1 MVRWATV
8 TKHFSR
14 PAVLLLAV
22 FALSN
27 LAVMFMPIMTERAMA
42 ASSYTYFDAS
52 LSDSTACT
60 TAGGSWIRRE
70 GAGAGAGDCQMSS
83 TPADN
88 ITQFMWAAWFAECFR
103 KRAAD
108 KGFNST
114 EISEVDFDYRTDM
127 NHGYAGDGDSD
138 GKYECQSPTVQSALS
153 SLGFNQGFLAFLDY
167 MGCTKSDGGTG
178 RECGNLVVGTDGKN
192 IMNKMLAYRYGSSP
206 TMDNATKY
214 QFYLESFVKGCSA
227 TQVTSPTAE
236 QKNDADSTANSS
248 KYAWVT
254 IYNPTTNKMERVVF
268 AIGNDLDKGRSIE
281 PTMNELLRPTL
292 STTAGSVNITCRT
305 LANKTGQ
312 SDLANAYLLWASN
325 HKAQAGTEA
334 SNLTKGL
341 AGGAGSGEKTCGID
355 GIGWLLCPVVKILA
369 SISDSAKGQLDK
381 LLLIDTT
388 QLFKTTDTAGTA
400 YSYWKVMR
408 NYANVAF
415 VILFLFI
422 LYSQITSVGITNYGI
437 KKLLPKMII
446 VALLV
451 NVSFFIC
458 ALAVD
463 VSNFLGAAAFN
474 FISGAGGAS
483 VPVSKPNGFADLAG
497 KALLPVIG
505 VVIAYFALASII
517 GMLIFVTIASVTVL
531 FILGIR
537 QALVILLVVLS
548 PLAFVA
554 MLLPNTEGLFKKWW
568 GLFKSMLL
576 LYPII
581 GLLYGAGKL
590 ASDILNGSSGGASSD
605 PVVMLQIVAA
615 FLLFAPLIFVY
626 MILKSALAGLGA
638 VNGFINKAQ
647 SGAQGK
653 TNKLA
658 QERVDRSRYGQKKEY
673 KAKQANIRRAKIMG
687 GSYSGSNKNPM
698 NWGRNARSA
707 VNSARNSSRVSGGF
721 GDQLGS
727 TGASVAEKEWQEQI
741 SQASD
746 AQKSLT
752 VAEIAT
758 RAASGRGAGGK
769 RLSEAEHA
777 AAIKKTFESGGF
789 SQRKDVVQ
797 SSSGMSEKLRQ
808 TLVEGLYS
816 KGDQNIY
823 GVGIGDKIKSGAITG
838 EDALRAEVQD
848 NIAQGH
854 VQASHM
860 VHSESAT
867 EFMIDTA
874 RGEQTARD
882 ATTGATLID
891 PATGRPIKTAYAGSV
906 AANAGAV
913 GMLRDQAAAAT
924 TNASTAAAASGAEF
938 QNQFSRVP

>member
-1 MVRWATV
+1 
-8 TKHFSR
+8 
-14 PAVLLLAV
+14 
-22 FALSN
+22 
-27 LAVMFMPIMTERAMA
+27 MPIMTERAMA

-615 FLLFAPLIFVY
+615 FLLFAPLIFTY
-626 MILKSALAGLGA
+626 LILKTALAGLGSI
-638 VNGFINKAQ
+638 NGVINKAQ

-658 QERVDRSRYGQKKEY
+658 QERLDNSALMRGRALRKEGKKAF
-673 KAKQANIRRAKIMG
+673 KDKQFGEAVGGVATTRMARLRRRAAG
-687 GSYSGSNKNPM
+687 GALGGRAFTDSGRFAQTRMEQTAQSRALNEEDAEYERSVKAASLEQAEMDNQSVAQIAKTGQYKGRKATEHELAAANDRVMKSGSFKERQNALAYLASTKGDTGP
-698 NWGRNARSA
+698 GGHGKTTLRNRAVQGAYAR
-707 VNSARNSSRVSGGF
+707 
-721 GDQLGS
+721 
-727 TGASVAEKEWQEQI
+727 
-741 SQASD
+741 
-746 AQKSLT
+746 
-752 VAEIAT
+752 
-758 RAASGRGAGGK
+758 
-769 RLSEAEHA
+769 
-777 AAIKKTFESGGF
+777 
-789 SQRKDVVQ
+789 
-797 SSSGMSEKLRQ
+797 
-808 TLVEGLYS
+808 
-816 KGDQNIY
+816 GDQNIY
-823 GVGIGDKIKSGAITG
+823 GSGFGNEIVKDG
-838 EDALRAEVQD
+838 GSINGSED
-848 NIAQGH
+848 
-854 VQASHM
+854 
-860 VHSESAT
+860 
-867 EFMIDTA
+867 F
-874 RGEQTARD
+874 
-882 ATTGATLID
+882 
-891 PATGRPIKTAYAGSV
+891 
-906 AANAGAV
+906 
-913 GMLRDQAAAAT
+913 AAAAVA
-924 TNASTAAAASGAEF
+924 NAAAGHVSAEHLVQGDSATQFLVDSVNNTEGQAIVDGDTAKQAEAAAARTKLKGAVSSMAGTNTESKASGDMKRSF
-938 QNQFSRVP
+938 GKL